1 MQTGVKQGMQ
11 LMDDGIYKLL
21 QQGLITPETAL
32 ERAYDRSKFT
42 DLTKT
47 RERQINWEDLM
58 ALPDDKA
65 RKKMLIQ
72 MGTVL
77 IDRRTHAAH
86 SIKRERVPFLFFQTA
101 RGKLP
106 EDAIWAELIRL
117 FPEAAW
123 SAEDAK

>member
-1 MQTGVKQGMQ
+1 MQTGVKLGMQ
-11 LMDDGIYKLL
+11 LMDDGLYKLL
-21 QQGLITPETAL
+21 QQGVITPETAL

-47 RERQINWEDLM
+47 RERQINWEEFM

-65 RKKMLIQ
+65 KKRLLVQ

-77 IDRRTHAAH
+77 IDRETKTAH
-86 SIKRERVPFLFFQTA
+86 SIKRERVPFLFFQSA

-106 EDAIWAELIRL
+106 EDAIWAELTRL
-117 FPEAAW
+117 YPAVAFTSE
-123 SAEDAK
+123 E